1 MPAIS
6 DSQTFRERV
15 YDMKV
20 LFSKPVALGLLS
32 TKALNC
38 NSSFSP
44 FSREVL
50 LGKTKPKKNFP

>member
-1 MPAIS
+1 MPATS

-20 LFSKPVALGLLS
+20 LFSNPAALGLLS
-32 TKALNC
+32 TKTLNC
-38 NSSFSP
+38 NSFSP

-50 LGKTKPKKNFP
+50 LGKTKPKKTFLD